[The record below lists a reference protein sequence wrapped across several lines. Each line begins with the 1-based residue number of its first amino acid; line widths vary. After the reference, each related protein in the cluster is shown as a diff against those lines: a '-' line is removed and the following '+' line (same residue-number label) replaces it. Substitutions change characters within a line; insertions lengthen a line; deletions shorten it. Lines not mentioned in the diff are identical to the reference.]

1 MMKSDFNQIRL
12 KYVSKLDY
20 HFLYD
25 LLKQR
30 KPEVNISHK
39 KMPTMKQHEK
49 FVSSKPYKKWYIIK
63 FLNESIGSIYLSYQ
77 NEIGFFLKKEY
88 EKNTI
93 RNYVLDLFIKKN
105 PQSKYFVNINPKNK
119 RLSKFFQNNGF
130 TLLQKTYKLENSNSV
145 KF

>member
-1 MMKSDFNQIRL
+1 MKSDLNQIHL
-12 KYVSKLDY
+12 KSVSKLDY
-20 HFLYD
+20 NFLYD

-39 KMPTMKQHEK
+39 KIPTIKQHEK
-49 FVSSKPYKKWYIIK
+49 FVSSRPYKKWYIIK

-93 RNYVLDLFIKKN
+93 RNYTLNLFIKKN
-105 PQSKYFVNINPKNK
+105 PQSEYFVNINPKNK
-119 RLSKFFQNNGF
+119 RLSRFFQNNGF
-130 TLLQKTYKLENSNSV
+130 TLLQKTYKLENIN
-145 KF
+145 

>member
-1 MMKSDFNQIRL
+1 MKSDFNQIRL

>member
-1 MMKSDFNQIRL
+1 MKSDLNQIHL
-12 KYVSKLDY
+12 KSVSKIDY
-20 HFLYD
+20 DFLYD

-49 FVSSKPYKKWYIIK
+49 FVSSKPYKKWYVIK
-63 FLNESIGSIYLSYQ
+63 FLNESIGSIYLSNQ

-88 EKNTI
+88 EKNVI

-105 PQSKYFVNINPKNK
+105 PQSEYFVNINPKNK
-119 RLSKFFQNNGF
+119 KLSKFFQNNGF
-130 TLLQKTYKLENSNSV
+130 TLLQKTYKLKNTN
-145 KF
+145 

>member
-1 MMKSDFNQIRL
+1 MKSDLNQIHL
-12 KYVSKLDY
+12 KLVSKIDY
-20 HFLYD
+20 DFLYD

-49 FVSSKPYKKWYIIK
+49 FVSSKPYKKWYVIK
-63 FLNESIGSIYLSYQ
+63 FLNESIGSIYLSNQ

-88 EKNTI
+88 EKNVI

-105 PQSKYFVNINPKNK
+105 PQSEYFVNINPKNK
-119 RLSKFFQNNGF
+119 KLSKFFQNNGF
-130 TLLQKTYKLENSNSV
+130 TLLQKTYKLKNTN
-145 KF
+145 